1 MAAIFFGLAAL
12 AGIGSLVCWIMVLV
26 KLFQNGQVAMGIVS
40 IFCGIV
46 AFVLG
51 WMNATAWN
59 IKNVMLIWTACL
71 GIGIIAQVLAAVMGA
86 ASVQ

>member
-1 MAAIFFGLAAL
+1 MAAIFLGLAVL
-12 AGIGSLVCWIMVLV
+12 AGIGSFVCWIMVLI

-71 GIGIIAQVLAAVMGA
+71 AIGIIGQVLAGVLGA
-86 ASVQ
+86 AAVQ